1 MFTYWSHSDGKEMYK
16 KACYTRKFVVLHCQS
31 IPFSSFSLSSPSVT
45 KRHHENEQTILP
57 VSCPVHFAQVTVC
70 REVSREEKNCTWSNS
85 QVRKKTKINRQ
96 IIGQDGY
103 TATCH
108 HPIEYVWP
116 KLERRSRKE
125 AKRGECSSY
134 FRPFK
139 GLLDH
144 LTRYYSQ
151 AKSQNFTENFVFG
164 FSSLT
169 IWVQIDGFK

>member
-1 MFTYWSHSDGKEMYK
+1 MLHVQSCCFALSTYS
-16 KACYTRKFVVLHCQS
+16 
-31 IPFSSFSLSSPSVT
+31 FSTFSLSSPSVSR
-45 KRHHENEQTILP
+45 RHHENEQTILP
-57 VSCPVHFAQVTVC
+57 VSCPLHFAQVTVC

-85 QVRKKTKINRQ
+85 QVREKTKINRK

-144 LTRYYSQ
+144 LTRYYSRSEERRVG
-151 AKSQNFTENFVFG
+151 KECRSRW
-164 FSSLT
+164 SPYH
-169 IWVQIDGFK
+169 